1 MVEIEMVYSRYLYCG
16 TCLPR
21 LTAPQESRRRGPRG
35 QRMTLGG
42 DHDAPSSEDLGK
54 CLRILVLR
62 RSKFAHIN
70 QCRVF
75 RIKYRKVEAGVVVE
89 ILHFASQRL
98 ERSRGLTLDVV
109 HSKSIHVLP
118 GWLVSIGV
126 TTPRC
131 ARSSARA
138 SSVAQANDSI
148 RSRSKVRRGFRAAA
162 I

>member
-1 MVEIEMVYSRYLYCG
+1 
-16 TCLPR
+16 
-21 LTAPQESRRRGPRG
+21 
-35 QRMTLGG
+35 MTLGG

-89 ILHFASQRL
+89 ILYFASQRL

-109 HSKSIHVLP
+109 HGKSVHALPRLFGADWCDYPTVRSKL
-118 GWLVSIGV
+118 GL
-126 TTPRC
+126 RNQ
-131 ARSSARA
+131 RRA
-138 SSVAQANDSI
+138 SQ
-148 RSRSKVRRGFRAAA
+148 
-162 I
+162 